1 MNKFFKNIDIGG
13 EKLHSEPKNILWKQ
27 KKLHCTIVFV
37 TAQLLRY
44 IH

>member
-27 KKLHCTIVFV
+27 KNYTVRLF
-37 TAQLLRY
+37 L
-44 IH
+44 